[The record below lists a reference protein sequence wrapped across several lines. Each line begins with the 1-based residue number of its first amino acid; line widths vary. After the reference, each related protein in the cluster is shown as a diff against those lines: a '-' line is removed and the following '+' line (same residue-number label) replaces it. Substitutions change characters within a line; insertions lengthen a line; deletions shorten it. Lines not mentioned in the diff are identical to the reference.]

1 MTDKIKMAHEIES
14 SRRAFLGALGAG
26 VAAAG
31 SLAAPAETA
40 AQGATPLKI
49 VDFHNHYMGQS
60 WTLTNLASVPPA
72 ARPTWEKINGNLQS
86 QSALLSSLETAG
98 IAARVINTPTA
109 FIEDADGKV
118 PAGAY
123 QRINDQMAELAGK
136 HPGKLYGLAT
146 VDAFAGDDG
155 ARELT
160 RAVRELGLRGVFVE
174 SAKRDLILGAKE
186 TRPTLA
192 AAAALGVPVFVHP
205 LTDPQLH
212 KRFAPIG
219 RIGVRLARATINSAA
234 LISMLEGGTF
244 DELPKLQVVVTTLA
258 FGGVLLAGGFGDGQ
272 RIRHSPSQTGV
283 NPLTDAPA
291 LARRHVYIDTMGL
304 NPAVIRAAVDLLG
317 ADHVLMG
324 TDWPIVEEKSV
335 PERLQKAFAHAGLS
349 AAEQQ
354 MIASGNALRL
364 LGIG

>member
-1 MTDKIKMAHEIES
+1 MTGKIKIAHEIES

-86 QSALLSSLETAG
+86 QSALLSSVETAG

-146 VDAFAGDDG
+146 VDAFAGDEG

-160 RAVRELGLRGVFVE
+160 RAVRELGLRGVFLE

-234 LISMLEGGTF
+234 LVAMLEGGTF

-272 RIRHSPSQTGV
+272 HIRS
-283 NPLTDAPA
+283 DAPV

-349 AAEQQ
+349 AVEQQ
-354 MIASGNALRL
+354 MIAGGNTLKL
-364 LGIG
+364 LGIT